1 MPDLPIPLFR
11 RIPLLILMFSLFA
24 CTHLPAGTEH
34 AAPLLT
40 PAGSASAKAS
50 TEKKAEASP
59 PVPEMTDQ
67 QRIDNALDAYE
78 ASQEDWDQ
86 GLFDDA
92 INLLDQSYDLILD
105 IPADHDPDILQQ
117 KEDLRLLISRRIL
130 EIYASRSGATLVN
143 GDGAIPRIMNKY
155 VEEEIKRFQKK
166 ERKYFIDSYRRS
178 GKYRGYIEEEL
189 RKAGLPKELVWLPLI
204 ESGYKDRALS
214 RARALGLWQFIA
226 STGARFNLKRDRW
239 VDERMDFKASTRA
252 AIAYLTALHNLF
264 GDWTTALAAYNCGEG
279 NVLRA
284 IREQRVNY
292 LDNFWDL
299 YPMLPAETARYVPR
313 FLATLQI
320 VKDPVKYGFPEL
332 KADAPLKFEEVTVG
346 KEIKL
351 SDVAKALSVTT
362 RKLSRLNP
370 ALRQK
375 VTPNYAYLLRVPPAK
390 GDLLAANLDKIP
402 RCRLIL
408 RTYTIHRIRRGETLS
423 QIAMRYHTSVRTIS
437 RLNRIRNVARIR
449 IGQRI
454 RVPLRHPRT
463 HFSTLAKAST
473 GDLRRYRV
481 KHGDTLWSIARR
493 HKTSVSAIKRINGL
507 SSNSLRPGQIL
518 RVPVE
523 T

>member
-1 MPDLPIPLFR
+1 MPNRSRQLFC
-11 RIPLLILMFSLFA
+11 RIPVLILVFALFA
-24 CTHLPAGTEH
+24 CTHLPANRKHTASSLSPANTS
-34 AAPLLT
+34 AAKTSP
-40 PAGSASAKAS
+40 
-50 TEKKAEASP
+50 KKEESPP

-143 GDGAIPRIMNKY
+143 GDGAIPLVMNKY
-155 VEEEIKRFQKK
+155 VKEEIKRFQTK
-166 ERKYFIDSYRRS
+166 ERKYFIESYRRA

-189 RKAGLPKELVWLPLI
+189 SKAGLPRELVWLPLI
-204 ESGYKDRALS
+204 ESGYKDHALS

-226 STGARFNLKRDRW
+226 STGARFNLKRDQW
-239 VDERMDFKASTRA
+239 VDERMDFKTSTRA

-299 YPMLPAETARYVPR
+299 YPMLPPETARYVPR

-320 VKDPVKYGFPEL
+320 VKDPAKYGFSEL
-332 KADAPLKFEEVTVG
+332 KEDAPLKFEEVTVE
-346 KEIKL
+346 KEMKL
-351 SDVAKALSVTT
+351 SDVAKSLSVPT
-362 RKLSRLNP
+362 RTLTMLNP

-375 VTPNYAYLLRVPPAK
+375 VTPNYAYLLRVPQK
-390 GDLLAANLDKIP
+390 KRDLLTAKLDQIP
-402 RCRLIL
+402 RCRLVL
-408 RTYTIHRIRRGETLS
+408 RTYTTHRVRRGETLS
-423 QIAMRYHTSVRTIS
+423 QIARRYHASVRTIS
-437 RLNRIRNVARIR
+437 RLNRIHNVARIR

-454 RVPLRHPRT
+454 RVPLRHPRS
-463 HFSTLAKAST
+463 HFSTLAKASA
-473 GDLRRYRV
+473 GNFRRYRV
-481 KHGDTLWSIARR
+481 KHGDTLWSIARK
-493 HKTSVSAIKRINGL
+493 HKTSVSVIKRINGL
-507 SSNSLRPGQIL
+507 SSNYLKPGQIL